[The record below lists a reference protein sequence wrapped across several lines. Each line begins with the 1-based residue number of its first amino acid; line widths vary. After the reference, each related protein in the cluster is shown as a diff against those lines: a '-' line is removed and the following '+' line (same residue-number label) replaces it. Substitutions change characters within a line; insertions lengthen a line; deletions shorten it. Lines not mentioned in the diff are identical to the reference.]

1 MAQEQEDQS
10 QQPES
15 EVETRTLF
23 DAVTDRQE
31 VLSQL
36 RDAIGEAGQY
46 FSARVSRILW
56 SGCERAELEIE
67 DLLCEIDQVNKLLK

>member
-10 QQPES
+10 PRPES

-36 RDAIGEAGQY
+36 RDAIGEAGRY
-46 FSARVSRILW
+46 FSARVSRMLW
-56 SGCERAELEIE
+56 SGVERAELELD
-67 DLLCEIDQVNKLLK
+67 DLLHEIDQVNNLLK